1 MFGNKTFSVE
11 PIMKIH
17 ATWTTIEQA
26 EEWLKDLGVLT
37 FGIESISL
45 ADRTMRY
52 VNLGDTYIETILEEN
67 GELSVGSWGSWYEEA
82 ENAHCEAN
90 GLIRCGYCS
99 EFTPVADNWRD
110 TFCEYCGNNV
120 GG

>member
-1 MFGNKTFSVE
+1 
-11 PIMKIH
+11 MKIH

-110 TFCEYCGNNV
+110 TVCEYCGNNV